1 MDIEYLKKE
10 WENAITN
17 SRYNKI
23 KARSKSEMKY
33 YWDKLSKYYDIRMT
47 QDKRR
52 IDRVFD
58 ILKTE
63 GYLNKYSSVLD
74 IGSGTGIY
82 TIPMAEYAK
91 EVLAIDNSG
100 DMCSI
105 LGEKVCKEELNNI
118 EILNEDWNSINLKVL
133 GLYKK
138 FDLVISSLNPSINSF
153 EALYKM
159 NESSKGYCCLISW
172 SGAAE
177 NKVSKD
183 LNRILLNSDCK
194 KGGYDVYYSFSILY
208 AMGYYPKLDYVD
220 FTWTL
225 ENSYQEAVERLTY
238 ENYWANSE
246 ITNGIK
252 DKISSY
258 VEENMDNGVFKEE
271 FKAKLGIITWCV
283 NI

>member
-23 KARSKSEMKY
+23 KIKSKSEMKI

-52 IDRVFD
+52 IYKVFN
-58 ILKTE
+58 ILNRE
-63 GYLNKYSSVLD
+63 GYFHESSSILD

-82 TIPMAEYAK
+82 TIPMAKYAK
-91 EVLAIDNSG
+91 EVTAIDNSSN
-100 DMCSI
+100 MCSI
-105 LGEKVCKEELNNI
+105 LREKAHEEKINNL
-118 EILNEDWNSINLKVL
+118 EILNEDWNSIDLKAL

-138 FDLVISSLNPSINSF
+138 FDLAISSLNPSINSF
-153 EALYKM
+153 EALCRM

-177 NKVSKD
+177 NKVCKD
-183 LNRILLNSDCK
+183 LNRILINSDSK
-194 KGGYDVYYSFSILY
+194 KGGYDIYYSFSILY
-208 AMGYYPKLDYVD
+208 AMGYHPKLDYVD

-225 ENSYQEAVERLTY
+225 ENSYEEAVERLTY
-238 ENYWANSE
+238 ENYWVNEE
-246 ITNGIK
+246 IKGEIK
-252 DKISSY
+252 NKISSY
-258 VEENMDNGVFKEE
+258 VEENMNNRIFKEE
-271 FKAKLGIITWCV
+271 FKAKLGIITWSA